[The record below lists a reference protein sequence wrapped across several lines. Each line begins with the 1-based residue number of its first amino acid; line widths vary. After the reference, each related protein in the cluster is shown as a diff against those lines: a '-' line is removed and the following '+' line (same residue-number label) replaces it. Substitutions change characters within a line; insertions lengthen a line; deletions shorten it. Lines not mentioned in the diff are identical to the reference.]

1 MIRQVLR
8 MKGLLH
14 VSKGHASDV
23 ATQTITAMPLDG
35 YKHDHRPRRRA
46 AKQSSARAVIKV
58 TFAMG
63 VGGACATGMCADLSL
78 C

>member
-1 MIRQVLR
+1 

-14 VSKGHASDV
+14 VSKEYASDA
-23 ATQTITAMPLDG
+23 ATQTMTALPLDDN
-35 YKHDHRPRRRA
+35 KPRRRA

-63 VGGACATGMCADLSL
+63 VGGACVTGM
-78 C
+78 

>member
-1 MIRQVLR
+1 

-14 VSKGHASDV
+14 VSKGCAIDAV
-23 ATQTITAMPLDG
+23 TQTITAMSVDG
-35 YKHDHRPRRRA
+35 YKHDHKPHRRA

-63 VGGACATGMCADLSL
+63 VGGACATGMCAVFNV

>member
-1 MIRQVLR
+1 

-14 VSKGHASDV
+14 VSKGCGSDA
-23 ATQTITAMPLDG
+23 ATQTITAMSLDG
-35 YKHDHRPRRRA
+35 YKHNHQPHRRA
-46 AKQSSARAVIKV
+46 AGQSSARAVIKV

-63 VGGACATGMCADLSL
+63 VGGACATGMCASLSL

>member
-1 MIRQVLR
+1 

-14 VSKGHASDV
+14 VSKEYASDA
-23 ATQTITAMPLDG
+23 ATQTMTALPLYDN
-35 YKHDHRPRRRA
+35 KHDHKPRRRA

-63 VGGACATGMCADLSL
+63 VGGACVTGM
-78 C
+78 